1 MKRLMLKFKISSY
14 ACAAWL
20 FSSLCVPQIAWSAT
34 PAGTTILN
42 TAVVSF
48 SVNNTPQPLQTSN
61 TWSVLVDQRI
71 DFGVICAT
79 PSVAVGTPSANDALR
94 FTLVNYGNG
103 SEIYGL
109 ARANVIAVAPSFT
122 PVNSVQYAP
131 LAVPPSPIAAI
142 FIETNGVAGFQA
154 GLDLPYADAT
164 GVLVPAGASKDIY
177 VLSDTPSN
185 VALNAA
191 GVVNLTATSRTP
203 GVAGAKAGTTLLA
216 VNQTLANGVVVP
228 TKAVVVTPGG
238 VAASAPVCAYVAS
251 GLGFTL
257 AKTIVAR
264 VDPFGGAVD
273 MPGTILTYQL
283 VGTLSGVGTA
293 TGLIINDPLNTSTTL
308 PYVTY
313 VPGSITV
320 AGLAK
325 TDAADADNAQFLNN
339 TVSVSLGNV
348 VAPASVVVTF
358 QVKIN

>member
-1 MKRLMLKFKISSY
+1 MIRAKYSIQISSY
-14 ACAAWL
+14 AQAAWL
-20 FSSLCVPQIAWSAT
+20 FLCLCVSQTAWAAT

-42 TAVVSF
+42 TASISY
-48 SVNNTPQPLQTSN
+48 SVNSTPQPPLVSN
-61 TWSVLVDQRI
+61 TWSILVDQRI
-71 DFGVICAT
+71 DFGVVCAT
-79 PSVAVGTPSANDALR
+79 PSVAVGTPSVNDALR

-103 SEIYGL
+103 SEVYGL
-109 ARANVIAVAPSFT
+109 GRTNVPAVAPSFT

-131 LAVPPSPIAAI
+131 LVVPPSPVAAM
-142 FIETNGVAGFQA
+142 FVETNGVAGFQA
-154 GLDLPYADAT
+154 GLDLPYVDAA
-164 GVLVPAGASKDIY
+164 GVVVPAGASKDIY

-203 GVAGAKAGTTLLA
+203 GVAGAKAGTTLAA
-216 VNQTLANGVVVP
+216 VNQTLANGTVVP

-251 GLGFTL
+251 GLGFSL
-257 AKTIVAR
+257 AKTVVAR
-264 VDPFGGAVD
+264 VDPLGGVVE
-273 MPGTILTYQL
+273 MPGTIVTYQL
-283 VGTLSGVGTA
+283 VGVLSGVGTA
-293 TGLIINDPLNTSTTL
+293 TGLAINDPLNTPTTF